1 MSPAISQIPDHL
13 QNVPSTK
20 TNIIQATLEAQK
32 PKPKLRI
39 ILNVNYGCYKSPEGV
54 FKGREESSDYND
66 EQDDDECD
74 CQDESNTGRT
84 RSQQPELL
92 ELSTPTHSRRPKL
105 YPSLTPWGDYWNYRT
120 LNDFYPEKAFKWDDS
135 DVPDFDLGEPL
146 DETNFWEE
154 PWIAAT
160 EKKKMVRYKREEQ
173 RKRRQR
179 YGGLTAEGRKRAYRK
194 RIGVMRENGMFIRSR
209 IVGGS

>member
-1 MSPAISQIPDHL
+1 MY
-13 QNVPSTK
+13 
-20 TNIIQATLEAQK
+20 QA
-32 PKPKLRI
+32 PKPISSKQHSKLRSQ
-39 ILNVNYGCYKSPEGV
+39 NPSS
-54 FKGREESSDYND
+54 ESYSMSTTVATNHRRGLSRDDND

-74 CQDESNTGRT
+74 CKDESNTGRT

-105 YPSLTPWGDYWNYRT
+105 YPSLTPWGDYWNYRN
-120 LNDFYPEKAFKWDDS
+120 LNDFYPEKAFKWDNS
-135 DVPDFDLGEPL
+135 DVPDFDLGEPM

-160 EKKKMVRYKREEQ
+160 EKKKKVRDKREKQ

-179 YGGLTAEGRKRAYRK
+179 YGGLTAEERKRAYRR
-194 RIGVMRENGMFIRSR
+194 RIGLMRENGIFIRSR